1 MRGEPLRTAE
11 YLSKIDPL
19 FLPISTLVVEVVLVP
34 LLLLLVVAAD
44 IGTTLVLIEVSLWV
58 AAEED
63 VVRVEETE
71 REDVGEEEEWCSQAD
86 LCALILCRRECAF
99 LRSDELDLRT
109 AWISVLEKS
118 GNSDWS
124 RATCC
129 GNVSASAK
137 GLSADIFDFV
147 GEDKLLPSGLNV
159 NLSLSCWAGMSGE
172 DDIGLSYLV
181 GDEVAGT

>member
-1 MRGEPLRTAE
+1 MSSPA
-11 YLSKIDPL
+11 
-19 FLPISTLVVEVVLVP
+19 
-34 LLLLLVVAAD
+34 AAD
-44 IGTTLVLIEVSLWV
+44 VADVEIGSTLVLIEVSLCV

-86 LCALILCRRECAF
+86 LCALILCKRERAF

-129 GNVSASAK
+129 GNVSAPAK
-137 GLSADIFDFV
+137 GLSTGVVDFE
-147 GEDKLLPSGLNV
+147 GEDRLLPSGLNV
-159 NLSLSCWAGMSGE
+159 NLSLSCWAGISGE
-172 DDIGLSYLV
+172 DDIGLSYFE